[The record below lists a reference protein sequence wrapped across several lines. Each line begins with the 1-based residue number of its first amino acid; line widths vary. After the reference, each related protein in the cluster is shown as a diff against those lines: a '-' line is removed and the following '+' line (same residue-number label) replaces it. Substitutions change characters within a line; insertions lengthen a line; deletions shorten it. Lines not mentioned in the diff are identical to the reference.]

1 MREKSA
7 KLKNKLMNFGP
18 KLKWFLFTELQDF
31 KLTSKYIDFLCPGL
45 NKTNTNSLEK
55 LEGIVKQSIIK
66 EFSPEI
72 QNTKS
77 FNLLVD
83 AVMYK
88 IQKKSF
94 ENDPKSTIS

>member
-1 MREKSA
+1 MREQKSV
-7 KLKNKLMNFGP
+7 KLKNRFKNLGP

-31 KLTSKYIDFLCPGL
+31 KLTSKYIDFLCPGID
-45 NKTNTNSLEK
+45 KTSTNSLEK
-55 LEGIVKQSIIK
+55 LETIVKQSIIK

-72 QNTKS
+72 QNNKS

-94 ENDPKSTIS
+94 EQDPK

>member
-1 MREKSA
+1 MRESKSV
-7 KLKNKLMNFGP
+7 KLKNRFKDLGP

-45 NKTNTNSLEK
+45 NKTSTDSLEK
-55 LEGIVKQSIIK
+55 LENIVKESIIK

-88 IQKKSF
+88 IQKKSL
-94 ENDPKSTIS
+94 EQEIK

>member
-1 MREKSA
+1 MRESKST
-7 KLKNKLMNFGP
+7 KLKNRLKNFGP
-18 KLKWFLFTELQDF
+18 KLKWFLFSELQDF

-45 NKTNTNSLEK
+45 NKTSTDSLEK
-55 LEGIVKQSIIK
+55 LETIVKQSIIK

-72 QNTKS
+72 QNSKS

-88 IQKKSF
+88 VQKKSLDQ
-94 ENDPKSTIS
+94 DPK